1 MNKILVTG
9 CFALVATTII
19 DCSIVTRNGD
29 SDLDLQVVHQND
41 LIADEVKNEAE
52 ILKKE
57 DKEKIAKY
65 NEKIKDKYPG
75 EVIKTC
81 DEILEPIG
89 RWTLFSFCGLNV

>member
-9 CFALVATTII
+9 CFALVAIAII

-52 ILKKE
+52 
-57 DKEKIAKY
+57 IAKY

-89 RWTLFSFCGLNV
+89 RWTLFSFCGFNV

>member
-9 CFALVATTII
+9 CFACLGIAII
-19 DCSIVTRNGD
+19 DCSIVTRDGD
-29 SDLDLQVVHQND
+29 SDLNLQVVHQQD

-81 DEILEPIG
+81 DEILEPVG
-89 RWTLFSFCGLNV
+89 R

>member
-1 MNKILVTG
+1 MNKILVAG
-9 CFALVATTII
+9 CLVLLAIALVE
-19 DCSIVTRNGD
+19 CSIVTRNGD

-41 LIADEVKNEAE
+41 LIAEEVKNEAE
-52 ILKKE
+52 ILKPE

-81 DEILEPIG
+81 DEILEPVG
-89 RWTLFSFCGLNV
+89 RWTLYRFCGFNL